1 MSINSYL
8 TNLANAAITRD
19 QEKLAIQRSINNLQL
34 RLKNHFGAQ
43 LANSLI
49 FGSYSRATIL
59 PRSMD
64 AHSDVDY
71 LVVFAD
77 GGLRPQTYLDR
88 LRRFAEM
95 NYQSSDIEQSNPT
108 MVLSLNHIRFEL
120 VPAIKDWLGSL
131 QIPARATDSN
141 DWINTD
147 PTGFNDKL
155 VSVNQANG
163 SLIKPLVRLVKYWNA
178 TNNYPFE
185 SYLLE
190 RKIAEQSYGF
200 GFFGLQTSRRLE
212 DYFSLIVES
221 LDVEWAAPQWKK
233 DAVSRLKQFTA
244 QAQMLERAGNNI
256 QAEATIKK
264 LLPPVNGLLG
274 R

>member
-1 MSINSYL
+1 M
-8 TNLANAAITRD
+8 
-19 QEKLAIQRSINNLQL
+19 
-34 RLKNHFGAQ
+34 
-43 LANSLI
+43 
-49 FGSYSRATIL
+49 
-59 PRSMD
+59 
-64 AHSDVDY
+64 
-71 LVVFAD
+71 
-77 GGLRPQTYLDR
+77 
-88 LRRFAEM
+88 
-95 NYQSSDIEQSNPT
+95 
-108 MVLSLNHIRFEL
+108 
-120 VPAIKDWLGSL
+120 
-131 QIPARATDSN
+131 
-141 DWINTD
+141 
-147 PTGFNDKL
+147 
-155 VSVNQANG
+155 SVNQANG